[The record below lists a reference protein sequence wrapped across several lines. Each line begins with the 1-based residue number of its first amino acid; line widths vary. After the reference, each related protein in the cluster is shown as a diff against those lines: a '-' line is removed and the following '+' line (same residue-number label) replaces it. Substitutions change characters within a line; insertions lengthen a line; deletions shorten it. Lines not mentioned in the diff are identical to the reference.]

1 MQINA
6 DLLGEVHQSGQGFG
20 QNHRILL
27 VDGFDG
33 DWTDDKTMV
42 VHHGQF
48 FFSFLVL
55 MPGIPDAEAPFF
67 TTVLEP
73 SPCKTE
79 VSS

>member
-6 DLLGEVHQSGQGFG
+6 DLLSEVHQSGQGFR

-33 DWTDDKTMV
+33 DWTNDKTMV
-42 VHHGQF
+42 VHNGQF
-48 FFSFLVL
+48 FVPFLVL
-55 MPGIPDAEAPFF
+55 MTGIPEAEAPFF

-73 SPCKTE
+73 SP
-79 VSS
+79 